1 MDQAEQRR
9 IDFRNEVRAVVA
21 KHVPKLNDAMPD
33 SVCSEIETLI
43 WDLTNLCYAGGTEEF

>member
-9 IDFRNEVRAVVA
+9 VDFRNEVRAVVA
-21 KHVPKLNDAMPD
+21 KHVPQLNDAMPD